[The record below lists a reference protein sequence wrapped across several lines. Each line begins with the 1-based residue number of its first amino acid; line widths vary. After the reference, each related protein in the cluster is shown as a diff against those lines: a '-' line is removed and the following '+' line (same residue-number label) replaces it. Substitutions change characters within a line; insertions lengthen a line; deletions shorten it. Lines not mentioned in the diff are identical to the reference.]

1 MAFLLCYTELIRL
14 MQGENKMKKIKPG
27 KPLSINRRLLTVILL
42 CWIIPVVIIVSFMSV
57 SYRKGILAK
66 TEGLLEDELGAQMEF
81 LAVRI
86 DNAVA
91 QTKEVSYEKVL
102 EKAWKDYQASKT
114 TESMLYHIINSNMR
128 SKFYLDKK
136 FDAAVFYM
144 PGTDRPV
151 SYNSRAGISYNDY
164 IEKVNDTVS
173 EYIEQDSSDAHLEI
187 IDGRVFIIRNLY
199 TTTNYEKFGTL
210 AAEVNKEYLFQDVEG
225 NLGNR
230 ILFNL
235 NGNASWIQLSEDTE
249 KSLKKEQMDMIH
261 NYYGQL
267 SDRVM
272 KSFDSHTY
280 KGFTEKRKYR
290 DYTIGMVFLVEDRIL
305 YAELYNLYKVIAF
318 VIAVAVPVLLY
329 MIYFMKKHITDPVQV
344 MVSASEE
351 MEAGNLGTKIE
362 AKMPNAEFSYL
373 RTSFNQMSRQV
384 KCLFDYAYDEKIA
397 RKDAKIM
404 ALQAQINPHFLNNT
418 LEMMNWQARMSGDI
432 TVCKMIE
439 ALGTVLDYRMSRDH
453 KNLINLAEELHCADA
468 YFYIISMRFGK
479 RLNLEKEIDDDLMQ
493 VQVPQLILQP
503 IIENAVVHGIEQV
516 RSGIIKIHI
525 YHDDKNIYLEVINSG
540 KPMTQEDVERIQQI
554 LFADPSQ
561 IKKGKGQHTS
571 LGIRNVNE
579 RIRLIYGEEYGLSIT
594 PYEEDKTKSVITLPY
609 QEEAEKCR
617 ESEKRKVQNELK
629 NIGIEEDN

>member
-1 MAFLLCYTELIRL
+1 
-14 MQGENKMKKIKPG
+14 MKKFRSG
-27 KPLSINRRLLTVILL
+27 KPMSINRRLLTVILL

-57 SYRKGILAK
+57 SYRRGILTK
-66 TEGLLEDELGAQMEF
+66 TEGLLEDELRAQMEF

-91 QTKEVSYEKVL
+91 QTKELSYEMVL
-102 EKAWKDYQASKT
+102 EKAWKDYQADRM
-114 TESMLYHIINSNMR
+114 TEPMLYHIINSNMR

-136 FDAAVFYM
+136 FDTAVFYM
-144 PGTDRPV
+144 LGTEDPV

-164 IEKVNDTVS
+164 MEKVNHQVA
-173 EYIEQDSSDAHLEI
+173 EYTSLDSSDAHLEI

-225 NLGNR
+225 NLGNQ
-230 ILFNL
+230 ILFNV
-235 NGNASWIQLSEDTE
+235 NGSPSWIQIGESQGET
-249 KSLKKEQMDMIH
+249 LKKDQTAEIRSQ
-261 NYYGQL
+261 YKLL
-267 SDRVM
+267 SDREM
-272 KSFDSHTY
+272 KSFDSHPY
-280 KGFTEKRKYR
+280 KGFAEMRKYR
-290 DYTIGMVFLVEDRIL
+290 DYTLGMAFLVEDKIL
-305 YAELYNLYKVIAF
+305 YAELYNLYKVIVF

-344 MVSASEE
+344 MIRASKE

-362 AKMPNAEFSYL
+362 TRMPNAEFSYL

-439 ALGTVLDYRMSRDH
+439 ALGTVLDYRMSRDQ

-479 RLNLEKEIDDDLMQ
+479 RLNLEKEIDEELMQ
-493 VQVPQLILQP
+493 VQVPRLILQP

-516 RSGIIKIHI
+516 RSGMIKIHI
-525 YHDDKNIYLEVINSG
+525 YHDEKNIYLEIINSG
-540 KPMTQEDVERIQQI
+540 KPMSQEDVERIQQI
-554 LFADPSQ
+554 LNADPSQ

-579 RIRLIYGEEYGLSIT
+579 RIRLIYGEDYGLTIT
-594 PYEEDKTKSVITLPY
+594 PYGEDKTRSVITLPY
-609 QEEAEKCR
+609 EDEAEKCR
-617 ESEKRKVQNELK
+617 ESEKEKVQNELK
-629 NIGIEEDN
+629 NIGIQEDN